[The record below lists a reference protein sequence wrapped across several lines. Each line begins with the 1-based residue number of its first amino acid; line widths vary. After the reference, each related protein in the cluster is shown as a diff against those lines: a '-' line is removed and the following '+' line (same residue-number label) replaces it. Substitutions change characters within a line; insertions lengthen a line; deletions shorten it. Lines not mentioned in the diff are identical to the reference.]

1 MSTLLKQLTMYLSYQ
16 KRKEKLHFFP
26 LTFWPLPNL
35 TANVDSLVGRYD
47 KAKQSRE
54 EKKKIFLFLKQC
66 REILCVFKMKTLIT
80 YTLLTLLFPK
90 IHHRVHPT
98 GLTHF

>member
-1 MSTLLKQLTMYLSYQ
+1 MYLSYQ

-47 KAKQSRE
+47 KAKQTRE
-54 EKKKIFLFLKQC
+54 EKKKSSVYF
-66 REILCVFKMKTLIT
+66 
-80 YTLLTLLFPK
+80 
-90 IHHRVHPT
+90 
-98 GLTHF
+98 

>member
-54 EKKKIFLFLKQC
+54 EKKKRSFYF
-66 REILCVFKMKTLIT
+66 
-80 YTLLTLLFPK
+80 
-90 IHHRVHPT
+90 
-98 GLTHF
+98 